1 MIIPKANKKK
11 SVVKKGKPNKI
22 KLVLKTSN
30 LNKGFPL
37 GNLINGKTTNKT
49 NNNVEVMER

>member
-1 MIIPKANKKK
+1 M
-11 SVVKKGKPNKI
+11 